1 MIQVENGG
9 GEFQTPLKAPCRFFG
24 WFKAKDMIQT
34 SEFQDT
40 FICCSI
46 LETENDIFYVHSP
59 QLNYPNVE
67 RDYVVCIT
75 M

>member
-9 GEFQTPLKAPCRFFG
+9 GEFQTPLKAPCRFFFFFG
-24 WFKAKDMIQT
+24 GGFTAKDMIQT

-46 LETENDIFYVHSP
+46 LETENNIFYVHSP
-59 QLNYPNVE
+59 QLN
-67 RDYVVCIT
+67 
-75 M
+75 